1 MPSFLRRIP
10 FHPLLI
16 GIYPAIALWSHNVI
30 EVEPAIV
37 VRAIVVSAIIAILFQ
52 QVLRIVIH
60 GLHRAS
66 AASSLVL
73 TITLSYGHLYNF
85 IHRPEV
91 LGVNWGRH
99 RYFIPFVIGLTIL
112 GCWWIA
118 KKLKN
123 PSTSTEILNLVSIV
137 VLIFPVYQ
145 ILSFQ
150 LRAIAAESKVAQ
162 NPTHNIALDSLHP
175 PANQPLPD
183 IYYIILDA
191 YAREDVL
198 QEYLDFDNADFLD
211 GLGEMGFYIS
221 PCSQSNYSLSALS
234 LASSLNMNYIDQ
246 LGIDLNNVDLGAM
259 DLSARSSIVRRS
271 LENLGYQVIA
281 FESGYFVTEWHD
293 ADYYWSYSSHVP
305 QLPFG
310 VNAFESM
317 FLSTTIGKVLY
328 DFQAYL
334 PKEMIT
340 FLNRAY
346 TERREQILLILDR
359 LESIPDIEGPKFVM
373 AHILAPH
380 APFVFGPQ
388 GEDIQQENVFTLRGD
403 VAVPPKSE
411 WIEGYLGQLIYI
423 NHRIEHILQVIL
435 DKSISP
441 PIIII
446 QADHGPYRKMTSDE
460 AKMSILNAYYL
471 PQEGEQLLYPGI
483 SPVNTFRVVFNHYFG
498 GEYELLDD
506 VARLSRY
513 SNPFSFTI
521 IPEGNPDCLRE

>member
-1 MPSFLRRIP
+1 MFSFLRRIP

-30 EVEPAIV
+30 EVEPASV

-52 QVLRIVIH
+52 QVSRIIIRD
-60 GLHRAS
+60 LHRAS
-66 AASSLVL
+66 AASSLVIV
-73 TITLSYGHLYNF
+73 ITLSYGHLYNF
-85 IHRPEV
+85 IHSPEV

-99 RYFIPFVIGLTIL
+99 RYFIPFLIGLTIM

-123 PSTSTEILNLVSIV
+123 PSTSTEIFNLVSVV

-145 ILSFQ
+145 ILTFQ
-150 LRAIAAESKVAQ
+150 LRAIQAESKVSQ
-162 NPTHNIALDSLHP
+162 NPAHHVTSDSLQP
-175 PANQPLPD
+175 PTDQPLPD

-198 QEYLDFDNADFLD
+198 KEYLDFDNTDFID
-211 GLGEMGFYIS
+211 GLGQMGFYIS
-221 PCSQSNYSLSALS
+221 RCSQSNYSLSAIS

-246 LGIDLNNVDLGAM
+246 LGIDLNQVDLGAM
-259 DLSARSSIVRRS
+259 GLMTRSSIVRRN

-317 FLSTTIGKVLY
+317 YISTTIGKVLY
-328 DFQAYL
+328 DFQSYL
-334 PKEMIT
+334 PQELIT

-346 TERREQILLILDR
+346 TERREQILLTLDR
-359 LESIPDIEGPKFVM
+359 LESVPDIEGPKFVM
-373 AHILAPH
+373 AHIIAPH

-388 GEDIQQENVFTLRGD
+388 GEDIHQENVFTLRGD
-403 VAVPPKSE
+403 VTEPSKAE

-423 NHRIEHILQVIL
+423 NSRIEHILQVIL

-471 PQEGEQLLYPGI
+471 PQGGEQLLYPWI
-483 SPVNTFRVVFNHYFG
+483 SPVNTFRVIFNHYFG

-506 VARLSRY
+506 VAMISRY
-513 SNPFSFTI
+513 ANPFSFTI
-521 IPEGNPDCLRE
+521 VPEGNPDCQR